1 MRISYIL
8 NFDYFHPVLLS
19 IITVSLA
26 EILLCKKPLSKL
38 MSFVV
43 VGNSLALIRYGNID
57 MNCYL
62 LQHGQFIKSYPS
74 RETGTLASLQADF
87 PLSFTEC

>member
-1 MRISYIL
+1 
-8 NFDYFHPVLLS
+8 
-19 IITVSLA
+19 
-26 EILLCKKPLSKL
+26 

-43 VGNSLALIRYGNID
+43 GGNSLALIRYGNID